1 MSGPITFDSGLTG
14 IRNGLDGLQK
24 TASQIA
30 SKETM
35 QGDDNTHELAESMV
49 DLKVN
54 SNQVAASAQ
63 VVQVTDDMIGT
74 LLDIKA

>member
-1 MSGPITFDSGLTG
+1 MSAPITFDSGLTG

-35 QGDDNTHELAESMV
+35 AGDNPQNLAELMV
-49 DLKVN
+49 ELKMN
-54 SNQVAASAQ
+54 QNQVSASAQ
-63 VVQVTDDMIGT
+63 VVKANDEMLGT

>member
-35 QGDDNTHELAESMV
+35 QGDNTHELAESMV

>member
-1 MSGPITFDSGLTG
+1 MSTPITFDSGLTG

-30 SKETM
+30 SKEAM
-35 QGDDNTHELAESMV
+35 QGENPQSLAELMV

-54 SNQVAASAQ
+54 QNQVSASAQ
-63 VVQVTDDMIGT
+63 VVKANDEMLGT

>member
-1 MSGPITFDSGLTG
+1 MSAPITFDSGLTG

-35 QGDDNTHELAESMV
+35 AGDNPQNLAELMV
-49 DLKVN
+49 ELKMN
-54 SNQVAASAQ
+54 QNQVSASAQ
-63 VVQVTDDMIGT
+63 VVKANDEMLGT
-74 LLDIKA
+74 LIDIKA